1 MKDSCYNDNLYIN
14 KLTASEKDSKS
25 VLAPDNVLFSSESYR
40 YFSYFSKKTNAV
52 GTH

>member
-25 VLAPDNVLFSSESYR
+25 VLAPDNVLFLSKSYR
-40 YFSYFSKKTNAV
+40 YFSYLFMKTYVV